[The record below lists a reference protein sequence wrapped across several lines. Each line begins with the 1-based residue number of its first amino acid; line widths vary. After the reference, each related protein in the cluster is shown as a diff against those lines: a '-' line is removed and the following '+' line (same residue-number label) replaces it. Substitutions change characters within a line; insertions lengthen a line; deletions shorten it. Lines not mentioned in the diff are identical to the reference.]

1 MTELLYYCNIENMN
15 GQVSFTEEI
24 AKIQPRGILTIPK
37 KLRRFIGLADNTF
50 VKISGNKYR
59 LIIEPV
65 KLVPYPVRNYNDSD
79 IKDFVDLDSKESKKQ
94 DKLSGHSGLK

>member
-1 MTELLYYCNIENMN
+1 MN

-65 KLVPYPVRNYNDSD
+65 KVVPYPVRNYNDSE
-79 IKDFVDLDSKESKKQ
+79 IEKFINLDVKESRHLLQKRISSNPTKEN
-94 DKLSGHSGLK
+94 

>member
-1 MTELLYYCNIENMN
+1 MN

-59 LIIEPV
+59 LIIEPIRV
-65 KLVPYPVRNYNDSD
+65 LPYPVRSYNDNE
-79 IKDFVDLDSKESKKQ
+79 IKDFFDLDAQESKRLKT
-94 DKLSGHSGLK
+94 KGLL

>member
-1 MTELLYYCNIENMN
+1 MQAI
-15 GQVSFTEEI
+15 FTEEI

-37 KLRRFIGLADNTF
+37 KLRRSIGLADNTF

-65 KLVPYPVRNYNDSD
+65 RVIPYHVRDYNGKD
-79 IKDFVDLDSKESKKQ
+79 IKDFVDLDAGESKRLRQKRMLPQ
-94 DKLSGHSGLK
+94 I

>member
-1 MTELLYYCNIENMN
+1 MN

-59 LIIEPV
+59 LIIEPIRV
-65 KLVPYPVRNYNDSD
+65 LPYPVRSYNNNE
-79 IKDFVDLDSKESKKQ
+79 IKDFFDLDAQESKQLKT
-94 DKLSGHSGLK
+94 KGLL

>member
-1 MTELLYYCNIENMN
+1 MD

-37 KLRRFIGLADNTF
+37 KLRRSIGLADNTF

-59 LIIEPV
+59 LIIEPIRV
-65 KLVPYPVRNYNDSD
+65 LPYPVRSYNDNE
-79 IKDFVDLDSKESKKQ
+79 IKDFFDLDAQESKRLKT
-94 DKLSGHSGLK
+94 KGLL

>member
-1 MTELLYYCNIENMN
+1 MENM
-15 GQVSFTEEI
+15 QTIFTEEI

-59 LIIEPV
+59 LVIEPIRV
-65 KLVPYPVRNYNDSD
+65 LPYPVRSYNNNE
-79 IKDFVDLDSKESKKQ
+79 IKDFFDLDAQESKQLKT
-94 DKLSGHSGLK
+94 KGLL

>member
-1 MTELLYYCNIENMN
+1 MQIT
-15 GQVSFTEEI
+15 FTEEI

-37 KLRRFIGLADNTF
+37 KLRRSMGLADNTF

-65 KLVPYPVRNYNDSD
+65 RVLPYPVRSYNDNE
-79 IKDFVDLDSKESKKQ
+79 IKDFFDLDASESKQLKT
-94 DKLSGHSGLK
+94 KGLL

>member
-59 LIIEPV
+59 LIIEPIRV
-65 KLVPYPVRNYNDSD
+65 LPYPVRSYNNNE
-79 IKDFVDLDSKESKKQ
+79 IKDFFDLDAQESKQLKT
-94 DKLSGHSGLK
+94 KGLL